1 MMVRGEE
8 EEMMTAPLRTKTL
21 DAALKRR
28 NAREVAPFK
37 AIVKEYGMLLKGAVE
52 NARELAACALRV
64 ESLRAENADM
74 KQMVKDGEVGA
85 NRAAEAEEM
94 MDDYRKIQAE
104 LAQAYKEKSAQTE
117 KLLAAKAE
125 ADRLR
130 EEGEAARSERDTR
143 AEELRASEE
152 TVEQLQ
158 KQLEE
163 ERQATETASF
173 EVENR
178 RNEYE
183 DNRRRVEA
191 LTKENNELVKRIKD
205 MKEKDARELN
215 KMNDVYNNVI
225 QSAKTAELEAQS
237 RLESI
242 KRQAARVARQASTS
256 VASAS
261 ASAENVREWIRKG
274 H

>member
-143 AEELRASEE
+143 AEALRASEE

-191 LTKENNELVKRIKD
+191 LTKENNELVKRIMD